1 MLNRVRRSELGSW
14 DLLNPFPPFYLQ
26 RVLENPPTPNKETD
40 SPEDLESKI
49 GGCQQAYS
57 EIGNKCQVEVGHIDV
72 QNLNPA
78 G

>member
-14 DLLNPFPPFYLQ
+14 ELLNPFRPFYLQ
-26 RVLENPPTPNKETD
+26 RVLENPPAPNKEID

-57 EIGNKCQVEVGHIDV
+57 KIGNKCQAEVGHIDV